1 MTKIHDDA
9 NAIERPKLLRGR
21 RRMEQIAAETKLAVE
36 TNSRIMLA
44 GLRQFTGREPTAI
57 DRMDAEALASLA
69 YQASKLREK
78 GQSELEVWTTYARV
92 RDGSAWATW
101 PINPTYQ
108 KPALKR
114 D

>member
-1 MTKIHDDA
+1 MQPT
-9 NAIERPKLLRGR
+9 GR
-21 RRMEQIAAETKLAVE
+21 SLQWQPVSMADQHW
-36 TNSRIMLA
+36 
-44 GLRQFTGREPTAI
+44 REPTAI